1 MKVEELEV
9 VVLARDVPRYK
20 LKAGDVGTVVGVY
33 PGGRIEVEFVKPSG
47 QTQALLTL
55 TTKDIRKIDEADI
68 LAIRHAT
75 GLGEK
80 KRRYNVQK

>member
-9 VVLARDVPRYK
+9 VVLAHDVLKHR
-20 LKAGDVGTVVGVY
+20 LKAGDVGTVVEVY

-55 TTKDIRKIDEADI
+55 TTRDIKKIDEDDI
-68 LAIRHAT
+68 LAIRHAASV
-75 GLGEK
+75 GEK
-80 KRRYNVQK
+80 KRRYKV